1 MIAISPR
8 RELALAAAVTV
19 LGVLLAFAPAV
30 LGLRTLSQRD
40 TDLLYAPVRTLVV
53 QELRAGHLPLWNP
66 YEGTGKP

>member
-1 MIAISPR
+1 MSPR
-8 RELALAAAVTV
+8 KHEVTVTAAVTV

-30 LGLRTLSQRD
+30 VGLRTLSQRD